1 MFKQFIAT
9 SFFCL
14 SLAAVAVAQDDPA
27 LFTVDG
33 RPVPLSEFKY
43 IYSKT
48 NQDKA
53 DFSEKSLR
61 DYLDLYTN
69 FKLKVRKARDM
80 QLDTVAA
87 TQSELEGYRRQLA
100 KSYLEDKEV
109 TEKLVREVYDRML
122 LDVDISHIFVT
133 CDRNAKAADTLR
145 AYNRAMSWLAKI
157 KGGTPFETIA
167 ADSSEDKSAK
177 ENRGALGYITAMLP
191 DGYYAMEQAI
201 YATRPG
207 QLYPTPIRS
216 GSGYHILRVNATRPA
231 RGEIEVAQI
240 LLRKSPD
247 NPEKTAQAKMR
258 ADSIATALR
267 NGTAKWEDMCNQF
280 SDDKQ
285 TAPKG
290 GYIGFFGINRYQ
302 RAFEDAAFAIEADG
316 GISPVVETSIG
327 YHLIKRINRRPIG
340 SFDTMKK
347 ALNDRVKRDSRSE
360 VARQSIIRRIQR
372 DGNFQAFPAAFQE
385 WMSRQQDSV
394 FLTFRWKPDPA
405 KPQTPLMQYGKDKV
419 YTVADFEE
427 YCARAS
433 RERMRGSG
441 YPLAET
447 AEKLHKTWSDDVALL
462 FEESQLDK
470 KYPEFRSLMREYE
483 EGILLFEALKI
494 NVWDR
499 ANTDSVG
506 LAQYFSQNLKDKYR
520 WEERARVTF
529 YTLKTD
535 DPKQLE
541 KLRELAAKKPAA
553 DVLKKMNKKQDLVSV
568 LERSYEKGK
577 NKDLGALWT
586 AGAMTESK
594 VDVGTKTATFLKIE
608 EIIPPT
614 SKLLGEA
621 RGYAVADYQDYLEKR
636 WIEDLRSAYPVKV
649 DENVLKTLVRK

>member
-1 MFKQFIAT
+1 MFKHLIAT
-9 SFFCL
+9 TFFCL
-14 SLAAVAVAQDDPA
+14 SLVAVAVAQGDPA

-87 TQSELEGYRRQLA
+87 TQSELDGYRRQLA

-122 LDVDISHIFVT
+122 LDVDISHIFIT

-145 AYNRAMSWLAKI
+145 AYNRAMGWLAKI
-157 KGGTPFETIA
+157 KGGVPFETVA

-201 YATRPG
+201 YTTRAG
-207 QLYPTPIRS
+207 QVYPMPIRS
-216 GSGYHILRVNATRPA
+216 GSGYHIVRVNATRPA
-231 RGEIEVAQI
+231 RGEVEVGQI
-240 LLRKSPD
+240 MLRKSAD

-258 ADSIATALR
+258 ADSIATALQ
-267 NGTAKWEDMCNQF
+267 GGAKWEDLCARL

-285 TAPKG
+285 TSAKG

-302 RAFEDAAFAIEADG
+302 RNFEDAAFAIETDG
-316 GISPVVETSIG
+316 GISPVIETSIG
-327 YHLIKRINRRPIG
+327 YHLIKRISRRPVG
-340 SFDTMKK
+340 AFDTMKK

-372 DGNFQAFPAAFQE
+372 EGGYQAFPAAFQD
-385 WMSRQQDSV
+385 WMGRQQDSV
-394 FLTFRWKPDPA
+394 FLTFRWKPDPT

-462 FEESQLDK
+462 FEESQLDQ

-499 ANTDSVG
+499 ANTDSSG
-506 LAQYFSQNLKDKYR
+506 LEQYFAQNLKDKYR
-520 WEERARVTF
+520 WDERARVTF

-535 DPKQLE
+535 DPKVLI
-541 KLRELAAKKPAA
+541 KLREMAAKKPAA
-553 DVLKKMNKKQDLVSV
+553 EVVKKMNKKQDLVAV
-568 LERSYEKGK
+568 LEKSYEKGK

-594 VDVGTKTATFLKIE
+594 TDVGTKTATFLKIE
-608 EIIPPT
+608 QITPPT
-614 SKLLGEA
+614 SKILSEA

-649 DENVLKTLVRK
+649 DEAVLKTLVKK